1 VAALAAAGCSKKSG
15 DTTGSAGSAGS
26 GTAAG
31 SAETGSA
38 EAKAEP
44 TPTPPEVTKEL
55 FLAEPPKFVIE
66 ALERGLWISVNS
78 NAFEHSCRAQV
89 GIAMV
94 RAGKIREAAKA
105 APDAVTCET
114 KDAYAV
120 CTFAPADADK
130 DNPDS
135 RGAWIFVKDEAWK
148 EPVLAA
154 VVVGDFDWAKVA
166 PAIPPKTPCP
176 KPSMDPQ

>member
-1 VAALAAAGCSKKSG
+1 MWNHLTFSLLVAALAAAGCSKKSG
-15 DTTGSAGSAGS
+15 DSSGNAGS
-26 GTAAG
+26 GTATG
-31 SAETGSA
+31 SAETGSG

-44 TPTPPEVTKEL
+44 EPALGPPEVTKEL

-94 RAGKIREAAKA
+94 RAGKIRDAAKA

-154 VVVGDFDWAKVA
+154 VVVGDFDWA
-166 PAIPPKTPCP
+166 
-176 KPSMDPQ
+176 